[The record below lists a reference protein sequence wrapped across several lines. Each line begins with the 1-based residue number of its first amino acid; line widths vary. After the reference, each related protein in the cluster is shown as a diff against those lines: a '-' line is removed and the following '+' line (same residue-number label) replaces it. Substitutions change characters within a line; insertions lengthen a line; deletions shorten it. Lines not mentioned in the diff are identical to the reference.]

1 MIKFELGNTNCQNSL
16 NMEDEIRKVNSNEK
30 PYDIKERSYLFAL
43 DIVLLCREIQKSEKE
58 FVLSKQLLR
67 SGTAVGALIRE
78 AHNGESAKDFIH
90 KMAIAQKECDESIY
104 WIDLIISSH
113 LITEQNLANLK
124 MKQNNCSKSFG
135 QSFLIRKQI

>member
-1 MIKFELGNTNCQNSL
+1 MN
-16 NMEDEIRKVNSNEK
+16 DEIKNTIKSEK
-30 PYDIKERSYLFAL
+30 PFDIKERSFLFAL
-43 DIVLLCREIQKSEKE
+43 DVVLICREIQQNEKE

-104 WIDLIISSH
+104 WIDLIQTSKLSTGHRI
-113 LITEQNLANLK
+113 INLK
-124 MKQNNCSKSFG
+124 DEAEQLLKIIRTITLNKKHNMNN
-135 QSFLIRKQI
+135 Q